1 MQLENISK
9 FRNIYFSTQQYIC
22 IYNNDQTFAIDY
34 RKRKITTALLL
45 LIGITSIHFSRLKR
59 FHKKEQL
66 PQYCAPKNV
75 VWSYSIQTNYLSWVP
90 GNISQG
96 RNNKYCGPKILCVWS
111 YSNKLSICGVP
122 GKISQGTSNVLATA
136 HQK

>member
-59 FHKKEQL
+59 FHKKERL
-66 PQYCAPKNV
+66 LLYCAPKNIMC
-75 VWSYSIQTNYLSWVP
+75 SYSIQTNYLSC
-90 GNISQG
+90 ISLEFLEIFHKEGTTSTVDQ
-96 RNNKYCGPKILCVWS
+96 KYCVCEVIQTN
-111 YSNKLSICGVP
+111 YLSVVFLERFHKEQVMC
-122 GKISQGTSNVLATA
+122 
-136 HQK
+136 